1 VSFSCLAS
9 GGLAPVAM
17 IIGYERSYLHIAS
30 SVGGGSAFHGA
41 RTPLQFASMVV
52 NSLLGILLAAL
63 IVAFIW
69 LRTHR

>member
-1 VSFSCLAS
+1 
-9 GGLAPVAM
+9 M
-17 IIGYERSYLHIAS
+17 IIGYGRSDLHIAS
-30 SVGGGSAFHGA
+30 SDEGDQAFHGA
-41 RTPLQFASMVV
+41 RTPLQCASMVV